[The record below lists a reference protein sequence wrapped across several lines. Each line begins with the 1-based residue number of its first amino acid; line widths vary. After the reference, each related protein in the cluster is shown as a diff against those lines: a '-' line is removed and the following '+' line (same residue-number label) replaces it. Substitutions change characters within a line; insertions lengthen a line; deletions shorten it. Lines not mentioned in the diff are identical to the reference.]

1 MQKAW
6 FLCPRA
12 FIRAG
17 ASSFMVTKNKHQVQG
32 MGRFLRLNDRTAFP
46 KTSASME
53 FARGN

>member
-46 KTSASME
+46 KASE
-53 FARGN
+53 TAGLARGN